1 MNIHQVTIL
10 RAHLL
15 TLERAQQ
22 LAALRLHTG
31 IQLVLHANPSGD
43 RAHQALLSLLTSAD
57 LHTGLHSEEELRA
70 AITHHGAPATRVKQA
85 GPDHHHTFPN
95 LPTTP
100 MTGFRAD
107 LRRRLLPED
116 QHQADGQYRAA
127 LQAAAHWLTQRPHS
141 NRPHPP
147 DLGTPWNDIPSL
159 QYFLSRLT
167 HNSPTPQ
174 HTLIRIRGAQAGFL
188 RNGLLLDVPEDLDA
202 AGGPGITTR
211 PCTPKTVQHL
221 SVILG
226 PTQAAG
232 LATLLF
238 TGAHPDLVASAT
250 VDSVTANASRIHLPA
265 HGHIHGHPT
274 GQSPSD
280 DEPRSTT
287 VYAVPPRARP
297 LLHAALLFRQREQ
310 APAHFRLFSNTFGH
324 RLTALT
330 EDLALPIPTL
340 VHPHPAPDWH
350 QQARCWHIAAP
361 LRTTTR
367 QAP

>member
-1 MNIHQVTIL
+1 MNIQQVTIL

-43 RAHQALLSLLTSAD
+43 RAHQALLALLTSAD
-57 LHTGLHSEEELRA
+57 LHTGLHSEEEPRA

-85 GPDHHHTFPN
+85 GPDHHHTFPA

-116 QHQADGQYRAA
+116 HHKADGQYRAA
-127 LQAAAHWLTQRPHS
+127 LQAAALWLTQHPHS
-141 NRPHPP
+141 SRPHPP
-147 DLGTPWNDIPSL
+147 DHGTPWNDIPGL

-211 PCTPKTVQHL
+211 PCTPKAIQHL
-221 SVILG
+221 TAIPG
-226 PTQAAG
+226 PPQAAG

-238 TGAHPDLVASAT
+238 TGAHPDLVAAAT
-250 VDSVTANASRIHLPA
+250 VDSVTANATRIHLPA
-265 HGHIHGHPT
+265 HGHIPRHTTDPG
-274 GQSPSD
+274 PSA
-280 DEPRSTT
+280 EKPASTT
-287 VYAVPPRARP
+287 VYAIPPRARP

-310 APAHFRLFSNTFGH
+310 APAHFLLFSNTFGH

-330 EDLALPIPTL
+330 EDLALPVPTL

-350 QQARCWHIAAP
+350 QQARCWHITAP

-367 QAP
+367 QTP